1 MSKSE
6 FHKIALEIKP
16 SRFIDY
22 KNYLKE
28 MYLHAKQH
36 FGRYSY
42 IKFTEELGLGHCN
55 AMYLIIHGKR
65 PLTLKAA
72 KRIVQALGLV
82 GIERQYFLK
91 LVEVS
96 KVTDPAERDKAFD
109 ALLQV
114 KSRALPRD
122 IDKDHLKFYT
132 EWYHGAI
139 LELLGQRH
147 SSGDPEW
154 LAKTLI
160 PRITPTKAQQSLEL
174 LEKIGFVKH
183 DSDTNR
189 LVPSQEHIST
199 GPEVIGMAVISYHQ
213 QMIQLAKESL
223 TRIDPFDRNISSV
236 TISLNRAEQELLK
249 QKMDEFRREIIGMSE
264 ESAADKDVMQV
275 NLQMFPL
282 AKTGKEP
289 SDE

>member
-6 FHKIALEIKP
+6 FQRLAQQIKP

-28 MYLHAKQH
+28 LYLHLKQH
-36 FGRYSY
+36 YGRYSY

-72 KRIVQALGLV
+72 KKIIQSLGIVGV
-82 GIERQYFLK
+82 ERQYFLK

-96 KVTDPAERDKAFD
+96 KVSDPAERDKAFD
-109 ALLQV
+109 ALLTV

-122 IDKDHLKFYT
+122 VDKDHLKFYT

-139 LELLGQRH
+139 LELLGQANA
-147 SSGDPEW
+147 SDDPEW
-154 LAKTLI
+154 LSKKLI
-160 PRITPTKAQQSLEL
+160 PKITPTKAAQSLEL
-174 LEKIGFVKH
+174 LEKIGFLSRNP
-183 DSDTNR
+183 DNNQ
-189 LVPSQEHIST
+189 LVPSQEHVST

-223 TRIDPFDRNISSV
+223 TRIGPFDRNVSSV
-236 TISLNRAEQELLK
+236 TISLSRAQQELLK
-249 QKMDEFRREIIGMSE
+249 QRMDEFRREIIGMSE
-264 ESAADKDVMQV
+264 EKGMEKDVMQV

-289 SDE
+289 SDD